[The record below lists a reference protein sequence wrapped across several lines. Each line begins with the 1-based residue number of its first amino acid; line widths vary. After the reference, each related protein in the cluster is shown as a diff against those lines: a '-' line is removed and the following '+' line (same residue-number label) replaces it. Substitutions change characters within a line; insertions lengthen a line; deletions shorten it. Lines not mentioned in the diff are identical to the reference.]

1 MIRTEQYSR
10 EKQREW
16 DDFIDRSKSPM
27 FMFKRGFMEYHSD
40 RFKDFSLMFYDN
52 DKLIGVLPASIK
64 DRIITS
70 HAGLTYGGFVP
81 SFQIK
86 QHTMLEC
93 FEALRKRL
101 KMEGGNIFYYKAI
114 PYIYNSYP
122 AQEDLYALF
131 RCGGRLVKSECS
143 CVVDL
148 HNPLKM
154 CKGRKAQVSRAKKE
168 GVEIKESNDFAA
180 FLRLENNVLM
190 VRHNTT
196 AVHSAQE
203 LELLVSRFPESI
215 KLFIAQYE
223 EQMIAATLLFI
234 YPDVV
239 HTQYMAANNMAR
251 KIGGLDLLIKTL
263 MEQYAGQKHYF
274 DFGIS
279 TEQEGKYLNEGLI
292 AQKEGFGGRVVVQ
305 QTWGMALEE

>member
-1 MIRTEQYSR
+1 MIHTEPYSR
-10 EKQREW
+10 EKQQEW

-27 FMFKRGFMEYHSD
+27 FMFKWGFMEYHSD
-40 RFKDFSLMFYDN
+40 RFKDFSLMFYD
-52 DKLIGVLPASIK
+52 DDELIGVLPASIK
-64 DRIITS
+64 DRIVTS
-70 HAGLTYGGFVP
+70 HAGLTYGGIV
-81 SFQIK
+81 SSLRMK

-93 FEALRKRL
+93 FEALGARL
-101 KMEGGNIFYYKAI
+101 KKEGSNTLYYKAI
-114 PYIYNSYP
+114 PYIYNSHP

-131 RCGGRLVKSECS
+131 RYGGRLVKSECS

-154 CKGRKAQVSRAKKE
+154 CKGRKAQVSRAKRE
-168 GVEIKESNDFAA
+168 GVEIRESKDFAA
-180 FLRLENNVLM
+180 FLKLENDVLM

-203 LELLVSRFPESI
+203 LELLASRFPENI
-215 KLFIAQYE
+215 KLFIAQYG

-234 YPDVV
+234 YPNVV
-239 HTQYMAANNMAR
+239 HTQYMAADDAAR
-251 KIGGLDLLIKTL
+251 RIGGLDLLIKTV
-263 MEQYAGQKHYF
+263 MERYAGQKRYF

-279 TEQEGKYLNEGLI
+279 TEQGGEYLNEGLI

-305 QTWGMALEE
+305 NTYEVTF